1 MKCRYIE
8 SVSNTSITVT
18 TSRSGVVS
26 LGCSLCFDGRIV
38 LFAVCTQDDSES
50 LRWVTLW
57 TRTEDDGPIE
67 VNPLLDSI
75 HPSLDRLDSQVIENI
90 AHFVCN
96 ELESSEVELDKAY
109 PNIEEED
116 EDLPIHVKNML

>member
-38 LFAVCTQDDSES
+38 LFAVCTQDDSDS
-50 LRWVTLW
+50 MRWVTLW
-57 TRTEDDGPIE
+57 TRSDDDGPIE

-75 HPSLDRLDSQVIENI
+75 HPSLDRLDSQVVENV

-96 ELESSEVELDKAY
+96 ELEPSEVE
-109 PNIEEED
+109 IEEAYLEQISED
-116 EDLPIHVKNML
+116 ESLPVHVRNML

>member
-38 LFAVCTQDDSES
+38 LFAVCTQDGPDTW
-50 LRWVTLW
+50 RWVTLW
-57 TRTEDDGPIE
+57 SRKDDDGPIE

-75 HPSLDRLDSQVIENI
+75 HPSLDRLDAQVVENI

-96 ELESSEVELDKAY
+96 ELEPSEVE
-109 PNIEEED
+109 IEEAFSRAEKED
-116 EDLPIHVKNML
+116 ENLPIHVRNML